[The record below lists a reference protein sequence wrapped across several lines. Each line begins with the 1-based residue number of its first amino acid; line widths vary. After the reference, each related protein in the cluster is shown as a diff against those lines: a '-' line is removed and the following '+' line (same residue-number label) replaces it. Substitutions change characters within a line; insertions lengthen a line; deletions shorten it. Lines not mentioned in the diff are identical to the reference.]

1 MDFDSQEL
9 KIVKITKDLGQA
21 KYLSEDVF
29 SKEEIGVKLSGKQR
43 LLPKLPLESVIY
55 VSIINSDK
63 DNARY
68 IRTWRNPFRMDNT
81 ETPLE
86 KQRKVLDAQ
95 YIALYGIDKFDYLR
109 VYSESKKFKDW
120 YFYYLQED
128 T

>member
-21 KYLSEDVF
+21 RYLSEDVF
-29 SKEEIGVKLSGKQR
+29 SEEEIGVKLSGKQR
-43 LLPKLPLESVIY
+43 LLPKLPLEAVIY

-68 IRTWRNPFRMDNT
+68 IHTWRNPFRLDST

-86 KQRKVLDAQ
+86 KQRKGLDAQ
-95 YIALYGIDKFDYLR
+95 YIAFYGLDKFDHIR
-109 VYSESKKFKDW
+109 VYSESKKFKD
-120 YFYYLQED
+120 
-128 T
+128 